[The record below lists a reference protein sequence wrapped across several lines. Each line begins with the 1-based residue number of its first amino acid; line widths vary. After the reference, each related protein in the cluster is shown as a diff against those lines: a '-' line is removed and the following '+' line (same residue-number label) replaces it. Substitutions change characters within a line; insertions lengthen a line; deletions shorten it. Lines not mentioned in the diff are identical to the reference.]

1 MATHGTR
8 TTTQT
13 RHVLEE
19 CIPGVHVVPQVFV
32 LCYSPMHV
40 EQPPYR
46 GSRSNGIGGM
56 SSHQSRVALL
66 LLVQIRSTKRLDQE
80 SVLIVNG
87 FDFGTAGK
95 DATEPRIV
103 VVRVVVVVVVLS
115 VGIIATTTSTNTV
128 VDRIVKEL
136 RKTLESSFIPDP
148 FVQGRYQLGCHQR
161 CLVRNPRC
169 LGRLRLQTI
178 LAHTMLL
185 LMMMMA
191 RLAGWCRER
200 DDQRGKKEEGRGL
213 LFRSRRKTMCPGA
226 LLVVSTVTT
235 RRRILPFTVSL
246 QSV

>member
-185 LMMMMA
+185 MMMMMA
-191 RLAGWCRER
+191 RLAGWLAGVEKR
-200 DDQRGKKEEGRGL
+200 
-213 LFRSRRKTMCPGA
+213 
-226 LLVVSTVTT
+226 
-235 RRRILPFTVSL
+235 
-246 QSV
+246 